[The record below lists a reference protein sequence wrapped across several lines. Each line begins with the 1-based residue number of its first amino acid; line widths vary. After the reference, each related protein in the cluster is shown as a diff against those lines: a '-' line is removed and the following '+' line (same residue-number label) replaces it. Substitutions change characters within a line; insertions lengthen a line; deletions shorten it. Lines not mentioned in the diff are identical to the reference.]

1 VTAGVQNQ
9 DDEWS
14 TIFEQRGYLRLDEAK
29 LRAWITANRA
39 FFAALTALSGPVA
52 SDSGNALLDIGSGPG
67 RHACGAAYLGYRV
80 LGIDMD
86 PAMIAA
92 ATANARA
99 VVPAA
104 DISFQL
110 MDAGE
115 AARAL
120 GRRGFEVVTH
130 GGLLEHLPS
139 AADMTA
145 ELRRHLTLAPNV
157 VFDVPVR
164 TPRNEALFAADSVFR
179 HVWDADQWLAT
190 VLAGFTIVSSEVE
203 TRTDPG
209 MTDDLVV
216 WLRE

>member
-1 VTAGVQNQ
+1 MTAGVQDQ
-9 DDEWS
+9 GDEWS
-14 TIFEQRGYLRLDEAK
+14 TIFEKRGYLRLDEAR
-29 LRAWITANRA
+29 LRAWIAANRA
-39 FFAALTALSGPVA
+39 FFAALTALSGPDA
-52 SDSGNALLDIGSGPG
+52 SGSGKTLLDIGSGPG
-67 RHACGAAYLGYRV
+67 RHACGAAWLGYRV
-80 LGIDMD
+80 LGIDLD
-86 PAMIAA
+86 PAMHAA

-104 DISFQL
+104 DIDFRL
-110 MDAGE
+110 MDAAE
-115 AARAL
+115 AERAL
-120 GRRGFEVVTH
+120 GGRTFDVVTH
-130 GGLLEHLPS
+130 GGLLEHLPT
-139 AADMTA
+139 AAAMTA

-164 TPRNEALFAADSVFR
+164 TPRNEALFAADAVFR

-190 VLAGFTIVSSEVE
+190 VLAEFTVVSSEVE